1 MPEYALGKLRGKF
14 AAVYWIDGRRHRH
27 ALGTADP
34 REAARLLDAFEQKK
48 NELAPAVWTVGELWR
63 DYQKSL
69 GARPAAVTMGWEW
82 RRLKE
87 RFDSLHPQEVT
98 EAVVQ
103 AHITARRAQLWHGK
117 PIKDGTIWTELGR
130 LRMMFAWA
138 VKKGHLTKAPYIE
151 RPAQG
156 PARSLY
162 LTRDQMAKFLQ
173 HCETPHVKLFATLA
187 WTTGARAAAL
197 LDLTWDRIDFDRG
210 RIRLKEGEID
220 PDRPMKGRAII
231 PMNGTARSALIEAKR
246 FARTPYVI
254 EWAGAKVASVK
265 KAIHRAAI
273 AAGMPWVS
281 PHVFRHSAAVMMAE
295 NRIPMSEIAQF
306 LGHTNTKLTE
316 KVYARFSPDYL
327 AQAADALELPVTM
340 RVVK

>member
-1 MPEYALGKLRGKF
+1 MPEYALGKLRGGY
-14 AAVYWIDGRRHRH
+14 AVVWWEDGRRHRH
-27 ALGTADP
+27 ALRTADP
-34 REAARLLDAFEQKK
+34 REAARRLDTFEQKK
-48 NELAPAVWTVGELWR
+48 NELAPVVWTVGELWR
-63 DYQKSL
+63 DYRASL
-69 GARPAAVTMGWEW
+69 GTRPSATTMGWEW

-103 AHITARRAQLWHGK
+103 AHITARRAQTWNGK
-117 PIKDGTIWTELGR
+117 PITDGTIWTELGR

-151 RPAQG
+151 RPTPG

-162 LTRDQMAKFLQ
+162 LTRDQMRKFLA
-173 HCETPHVKLFATLA
+173 HCGTPHVALFATLA
-187 WTTGARAAAL
+187 WTTGARAAAI
-197 LDLTWDRIDFDRG
+197 LDLTWDRVDFDRG

-246 FARTPYVI
+246 FARTAFVI
-254 EWAGAKVASVK
+254 EWGGEKVASVK
-265 KAIHRAAI
+265 KAIHRAAV
-273 AAGMPWVS
+273 ASGMPWVS

-295 NRIPMSEIAQF
+295 NRIPMTEIAQF
-306 LGHTNTKLTE
+306 LGHTNTKMTE
-316 KVYARFSPDYL
+316 KIYAKYSPEYL
-327 AQAADALELPVTM
+327 ANAADALELPVTLK
-340 RVVK
+340 VVR

>member
-1 MPEYALGKLRGKF
+1 MPEYALGKLRGGY
-14 AAVYWIDGRRHRH
+14 AVVWWEDGRRHRH
-27 ALGTADP
+27 ALRTADP
-34 REAARLLDAFEQKK
+34 REAARRLDAFEKQK
-48 NELAPAVWTVGELWR
+48 NEITPVVWTVGDLWR
-63 DYQKSL
+63 DYRASL
-69 GARPAAVTMGWEW
+69 GTRPSATTMGWEW

-98 EAVVQ
+98 EAVVL
-103 AHITARRAQLWHGK
+103 AHIAARRAQTWNGK
-117 PIKDGTIWTELGR
+117 PITDGTIWTELGR

-151 RPAQG
+151 RPTPG

-162 LTRDQMAKFLQ
+162 LTRDQMRKFLA

-197 LDLTWDRIDFDRG
+197 LDLTWDRVDFDRG

-246 FARTPYVI
+246 FARTAFVI
-254 EWAGAKVASVK
+254 EWGGERVVSVK
-265 KAIHRAAI
+265 KAIKRAAVNS
-273 AAGMPWVS
+273 GMPWVS

-306 LGHTNTKLTE
+306 LGHTNTKMVTT
-316 KVYARFSPDYL
+316 VYAKYSPEYL
-327 AQAADALELPVTM
+327 ATAADALELPTTL